1 VKIVRMIYAKKFLK
15 PAEDVGKLSWLLFVQ
30 RRSKGTRTADL
41 LANAGVHAMVY
52 PLLSWRVGAFPRI
65 ARSLANRAWA
75 WLPLGPG
82 SHPRRMARRWSV
94 VGARYFIARPLLV
107 RPARQLLRRFP
118 AIAARLRMMLLSP
131 EGTRRASIPSSLSDL
146 SSHARGVYTE
156 LKAAFAK
163 IEASR

>member
-15 PAEDVGKLSWLLFVQ
+15 PVEDVGKLSCLLFVQ
-30 RRSKGTRTADL
+30 QRSKARTADL

-52 PLLSWRVGAFPRI
+52 PLISWRVGAFPRI
-65 ARSLANRAWA
+65 ARNVASRAWA
-75 WLPLGPG
+75 WLTLRPG
-82 SHPRRMARRWSV
+82 SRPRRIARRWSV

-107 RPARQLLRRFP
+107 RPARPLLRRFP

-156 LKAAFAK
+156 LKAAIAK